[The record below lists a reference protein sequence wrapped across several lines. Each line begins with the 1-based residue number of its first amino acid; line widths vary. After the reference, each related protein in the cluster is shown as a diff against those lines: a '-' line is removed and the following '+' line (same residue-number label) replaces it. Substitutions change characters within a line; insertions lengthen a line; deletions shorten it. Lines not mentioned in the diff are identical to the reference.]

1 MNPFDLLQ
9 DLQGKIAFQS
19 EVKQLLGEVPKHMSP
34 VVKALQPPE
43 LLNAVFRLAGHL
55 AKHCAAFLY
64 IKVLGKSFKV
74 LFLYLYIS
82 ICIFI
87 LAFGG
92 GGGGVPHNPIA
103 DELTLVQVMA

>member
-64 IKVLGKSFKV
+64 IKVLGNEGYWKSFKV

-82 ICIFI
+82 ICVF
-87 LAFGG
+87 F
-92 GGGGVPHNPIA
+92 
-103 DELTLVQVMA
+103 